1 MARVRR
7 LNSIDDEADFLNC
20 TGALTEIV
28 TCDTQTPCSGLYT
41 ISVLN
46 DSTSCKPDTAFSENR
61 RLCTAEEVVRAGAAL
76 RIQRCV
82 SACVRGFPRFG
93 RWPRGAAPKCSGF
106 LFLTAVTLL
115 YLL

>member
-61 RLCTAEEVVRAGAAL
+61 QTLHRGGSGARQQMRCGAA
-76 RIQRCV
+76 RIP
-82 SACVRGFPRFG
+82 A
-93 RWPRGAAPKCSGF
+93 
-106 LFLTAVTLL
+106 
-115 YLL
+115 

>member
-76 RIQRCV
+76 RIP
-82 SACVRGFPRFG
+82 A
-93 RWPRGAAPKCSGF
+93 
-106 LFLTAVTLL
+106 
-115 YLL
+115 